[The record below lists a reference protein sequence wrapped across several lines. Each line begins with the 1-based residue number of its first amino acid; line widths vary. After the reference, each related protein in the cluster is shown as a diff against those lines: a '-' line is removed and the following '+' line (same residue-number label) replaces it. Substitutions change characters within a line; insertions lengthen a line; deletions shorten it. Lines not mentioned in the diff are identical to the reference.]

1 MRKKRHSRGFTLPE
15 LLLASA
21 ILVFVLTGMLMLF
34 ITCIILNE
42 TNRSVTLAYNAIQ
55 DKMEEIKT
63 TASGDFG
70 SLDALSGTNFDLEGF
85 SSARGQG
92 RITVSNEGG
101 SSTFKRITIRACFMS
116 RRRLIGDDIDNC
128 QSSPVELT
136 TLIVRQR

>member
-1 MRKKRHSRGFTLPE
+1 MKRKKDLRGFTLPE

-116 RRRLIGDDIDNC
+116 RNRLIGDSIANC
-128 QSSPVELT
+128 QSSPVELV
-136 TLIVRQR
+136 TLVTQVR